1 MWLSHANVFIHRW
14 IMSLPALLRLRGS
27 STELILAV
35 FGSWIFY
42 CSFVMISLRLEMV
55 WYVLNYIKSA
65 FKRNLDESFVGPGSY
80 WWGQFQG
87 QRLLLCVCFF
97 LIEKI
102 IEKSYKNSSRNWH
115 FNLKIKCEWKEEDFI
130 FLFYLLLSEAACW
143 NWGEFLAQPRLPQ
156 ARLGELC
163 GKDFS
168 F

>member
-1 MWLSHANVFIHRW
+1 MKICDISTINFQNFKRSSKKKSQNDLKAFKMWLSHANVFIHRW

-87 QRLLLCVCFF
+87 QRLLLCVFF
-97 LIEKI
+97 FNR
-102 IEKSYKNSSRNWH
+102 KNHRKKLQK
-115 FNLKIKCEWKEEDFI
+115 FFKK
-130 FLFYLLLSEAACW
+130 
-143 NWGEFLAQPRLPQ
+143 LA
-156 ARLGELC
+156 
-163 GKDFS
+163 F
-168 F
+168 